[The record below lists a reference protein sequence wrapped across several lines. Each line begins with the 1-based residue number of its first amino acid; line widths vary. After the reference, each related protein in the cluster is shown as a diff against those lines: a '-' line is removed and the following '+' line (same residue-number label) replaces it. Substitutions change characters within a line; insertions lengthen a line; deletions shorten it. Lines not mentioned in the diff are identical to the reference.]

1 MAITRR
7 TFIGSGL
14 ASAGAL
20 WTFGHARAD
29 AANTIRFGHL
39 TDMSG
44 VYRDVEGPT
53 SVACLQQAVEEFT
66 KANPAFKVEIL
77 IADHQ
82 NKADIGLGIIR
93 QWFDVD
99 GVDVITNIGNSAV
112 ALGAKPVIEAK
123 DKVALISSAGSS
135 ALTGASCS
143 ANWVHWSWDSWC
155 LAHSTATSM
164 VRTGGDKW
172 FFVTADYAFGHAAQ
186 ADAAKFV
193 QAAGGKVIGT
203 VKYPY
208 GTTTDF
214 SSYLLQAQGSG
225 ANVIAFANSGADLV
239 NCMKQSQEFG
249 LAKTTRLAAMVGYIT
264 DVLAMGLPTANG
276 MTLTETF
283 YWDLNDRTRAFQKRI
298 APKLAPGV
306 FPNMSQVGDYS
317 GPLHYLKTVK
327 EVGVASAKA
336 SGRGMVAMMKKMPT
350 DDDCF
355 GKGSIRAD
363 GRKIHPAYLFEV
375 KPPQESTSRGDV
387 YRLRASLPADDAF
400 RPLADGGCPLV
411 KM

>member
-1 MAITRR
+1 MPLSRR
-7 TFIGSGL
+7 KFICTGL
-14 ASAGAL
+14 VSAGAL
-20 WTFGHARAD
+20 WTFGNARAE

-53 SVACLQQAVEEFT
+53 SLACLQQAVEEFSA
-66 KANPAFKVEIL
+66 ANPSIKIEIFV
-77 IADHQ
+77 ADHQ
-82 NKADIGLGIIR
+82 NKADIGLSIIR
-93 QWFDVD
+93 KWFDVD
-99 GVDVITNIGNSAV
+99 GIDVITNVGNSAV
-112 ALGAKPVIEAK
+112 AIGAKPLIESK
-123 DKVALISSAGSS
+123 DRVALISSAGSS
-135 ALTGASCS
+135 AITGSSCS
-143 ANWVHWSWDSWC
+143 PNWIHWSWDSWC
-155 LAHSTATSM
+155 LAHSTAVSM

-172 FFVTADYAFGHAAQ
+172 FFVTADYAFGHSAQ
-186 ADAAKFV
+186 EDASKFV
-193 QAAGGKVIGT
+193 QASGGQILGAVS
-203 VKYPY
+203 YPY

-214 SSYLLQAQGSG
+214 SSLLLQAQGSG

-249 LAKTTRLAAMVGYIT
+249 LTKTARLAAMVGYIT
-264 DVLAMGLPTANG
+264 DVLAMGLPIGKG

-298 APKLAPGV
+298 APKLMSGV

-317 GPLHYLKTVK
+317 SALHYLKVVK
-327 EVGVASAKA
+327 ELGVANAKE
-336 SGRGMVAMMKKMPT
+336 SGRKAVALMKEMPT

-355 GKGSIRAD
+355 GKGLIRDD

-375 KPPQESTSRGDV
+375 KSPQESTSAGDV
-387 YRLRASLPADDAF
+387 YKLRASLPADEAF
-400 RPLADGGCPLV
+400 RPIVDAGCPLV